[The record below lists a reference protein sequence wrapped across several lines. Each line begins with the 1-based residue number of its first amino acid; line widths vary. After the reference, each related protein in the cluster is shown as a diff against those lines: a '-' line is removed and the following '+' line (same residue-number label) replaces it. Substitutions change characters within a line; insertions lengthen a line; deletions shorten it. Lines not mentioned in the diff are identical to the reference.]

1 MTIKQII
8 VDNAQT
14 ADQVL
19 RTLKAYPSRWKEM
32 ERQYSTAPE
41 ALKQFSFMPGEYLDN
56 IAVIAANSPS
66 GKPQGFFKTAQGFHI
81 IMKTGE
87 ERLTYNQA
95 KERIRQILEKQ
106 KMDAYLNSLKSKYR
120 VEVTTD
126 ETK

>member
-1 MTIKQII
+1 
-8 VDNAQT
+8 
-14 ADQVL
+14 
-19 RTLKAYPSRWKEM
+19 
-32 ERQYSTAPE
+32 
-41 ALKQFSFMPGEYLDN
+41 
-56 IAVIAANSPS
+56 
-66 GKPQGFFKTAQGFHI
+66 
-81 IMKTGE
+81 MKTGE